1 MLAPRRGARLAIP
14 ELRLPPRGSSPINAR
29 IPPSPRKSGWRKKR
43 SRTAGLSEKC
53 SVCLLPN
60 RSRPD
65 LIFRSSPRFVSG
77 DRLVRAEECGGS
89 DLFPPRELLG
99 DRFQIFFVESHATDF
114 YGAIGLDEE
123 NRRNA

>member
-1 MLAPRRGARLAIP
+1 M
-14 ELRLPPRGSSPINAR
+14 
-29 IPPSPRKSGWRKKR
+29 
-43 SRTAGLSEKC
+43 
-53 SVCLLPN
+53 
-60 RSRPD
+60 
-65 LIFRSSPRFVSG
+65 SG

-123 NRRNA
+123 DAVLKASYQTADPMDLLEALPDRS